1 MGPRTPFVWSAHVFR
16 FGPHLAALA
25 AVLLFGATPAAAQ
38 NVAFID
44 VQYILENSNAG
55 RIARDLLKQ
64 STKRAQDRME
74 TMKVEFE
81 DLQKRYE
88 SQKGVLKPAAREDLE
103 KQIIEKQMALRQEL
117 QRTQMDLQ
125 SRDAEL
131 TGAILDE
138 LRPFIEDIAKQR
150 KVELVIEKGES
161 GVLWAD
167 PKLDLTQVVLQ
178 RYDASKK
185 TGGK

>member
-1 MGPRTPFVWSAHVFR
+1 MFR

>member
-1 MGPRTPFVWSAHVFR
+1 MLR
-16 FGPHLAALA
+16 FGPRLAVLAAT
-25 AVLLFGATPAAAQ
+25 LLLGTTPAAAQ
-38 NVAFID
+38 SVAYID
-44 VQYILENSNAG
+44 VQFILENSNAG

-74 TMKVEFE
+74 SMKTEME
-81 DLQKRYE
+81 ELQKRYE
-88 SQKGVLKPAAREDLE
+88 SQKGVLKPAAREELE
-103 KQIIEKQMALRQEL
+103 KQIIEKQMQLRQEL

-125 SRDAEL
+125 NRDAEL

-138 LRPFIEDIAKQR
+138 LRPFIEEIAKQR
-150 KVELVIEKGES
+150 KIELVVEKGES

-178 RYDASKK
+178 RYDASKRP
-185 TGGK
+185 GGK